1 MIRFRSEC
9 STTTW
14 ATCPSQS
21 PVNALYLAVVH
32 PKKYLHARTLNE
44 RGLSKWDRGS
54 RFHVNSA
61 IVRAER
67 PSSYNPGYP
76 PTKGTRPIMPR
87 SDYAAFAPRA
97 SRFGAA
103 SQPALGKLTRR
114 EVIEIGYSTMLGTG
128 LAALGA
134 AGARA
139 AETSAV

>member
-32 PKKYLHARTLNE
+32 PKKYLHARTLND

-67 PSSYNPGYP
+67 PSSYNPVTRRQKEPAQSCHG
-76 PTKGTRPIMPR
+76 PTTQHSPR
-87 SDYAAFAPRA
+87 VRA
-97 SRFGAA
+97 VSA
-103 SQPALGKLTRR
+103 QPASL
-114 EVIEIGYSTMLGTG
+114 
-128 LAALGA
+128 
-134 AGARA
+134 
-139 AETSAV
+139 